1 MTTVIIGANGQL
13 GAELM
18 LTRIGDGRVI
28 GVTHLDVEITDR
40 HSVERALKAIAPA
53 HGEAMV
59 IVNAAAYNLVDECEQ
74 NRDKA
79 FAVNAAGAGNVAAV
93 AAQIGATVVHF
104 STDYVF
110 DGAKGEP
117 YVETDAPHPISVY
130 GDSKLAGERAVRAA
144 NPHHYI
150 LRTSGLYGH
159 APPTGRGQNFAEMML
174 RRAEECRSGGGAVE
188 AVSDQRLSPTCTR
201 SLAQLLP
208 KIIGRAPFGLYHV
221 TNAGGC
227 SWFEFA
233 QELFRLASLSVDLR
247 PISSAQLRRPAKRP
261 ANSVLENAALRALGL
276 DFMPP
281 WREALAEYL
290 RGRKPAT
297 LPAAAGAG
305 KPATGG
311 QAGFMR
317 SPVGPC

>member
-13 GAELM
+13 GTELM
-18 LTRIGDGRVI
+18 RTRIGDGRVI
-28 GVTHLDVEITDR
+28 GVTHRDIEITDR
-40 HSVERALKAIAPA
+40 HSVEKALKSLAPA
-53 HGEAMV
+53 PGEAMF

-79 FAVNAAGAGNVAAV
+79 FAINATGAGNVAVV
-93 AAQIGATVVHF
+93 AAAMDAMVIHF

-117 YVETDAPHPISVY
+117 YVETDVPHPISVY
-130 GDSKLAGERAVRAA
+130 GESKLAGERAVRAA

-159 APPTGRGQNFAEMML
+159 APPRGRGQNFAEMML
-174 RRAEECRSGGGAVE
+174 RRAEECRAGGAVE
-188 AVSDQRLSPTCTR
+188 AVSDQRLSPTSTR
-201 SLAQLLP
+201 SVAQQLP

-247 PISSAQLRRPAKRP
+247 PISSAQLGRPARRPA
-261 ANSVLENAALRALGL
+261 NTVLENAALRALGL

-290 RGRKPAT
+290 RARKPAT
-297 LPAAAGAG
+297 AG
-305 KPATGG
+305 KPV
-311 QAGFMR
+311 
-317 SPVGPC
+317 P